1 MAGLEPHGSQ
11 RAFVSAMHQD
21 RMLACPLNHF
31 RLVEV
36 QVLLVHRN
44 NHSLRIFC
52 SQRIAR
58 LCSESMESL
67 LIFIWVGLSD
77 KEHMIQMIQAGIAN
91 RGKSFLASIVLAL
104 FVFGVIQMLTRT

>member
-1 MAGLEPHGSQ
+1 
-11 RAFVSAMHQD
+11 
-21 RMLACPLNHF
+21 MLSCLLNHF
-31 RLVEV
+31 RLMEV
-36 QVLLVHRN
+36 QVLLVPRN
-44 NHSLRIFC
+44 NNSLRIFC

-58 LCSESMESL
+58 MCSESMESL

>member
-1 MAGLEPHGSQ
+1 
-11 RAFVSAMHQD
+11 
-21 RMLACPLNHF
+21 MLACPLNYF
-31 RLVEV
+31 RLMKV
-36 QVLLVHRN
+36 QALLVN
-44 NHSLRIFC
+44 CNSNSLCIFC

-58 LCSESMESL
+58 MCSEPMKSL
-67 LIFIWVGLSD
+67 LIFTWVGLSD